1 LTRLDPRAPLVVD
14 TRDLGR
20 RAGSMS
26 ELDRTVPAPADLG
39 VAGVISVPEGPDLH
53 LHLRLESVV
62 EGVLVTA
69 TARAAV
75 SGECGRCLEPL
86 AREVEASFQELYLYP
101 DQHDDDE
108 EAERLEGDFLDLEP
122 ALRDAVV
129 LSLPLQPVCRDDCP
143 GLCSHCGARLADDP
157 EHQHDEVDPRWAAL
171 TNVLGSPAE
180 PTEKES

>member
-1 LTRLDPRAPLVVD
+1 
-14 TRDLGR
+14 
-20 RAGSMS
+20 
-26 ELDRTVPAPADLG
+26 
-39 VAGVISVPEGPDLH
+39 
-53 LHLRLESVV
+53 
-62 EGVLVTA
+62 
-69 TARAAV
+69 
-75 SGECGRCLEPL
+75 
-86 AREVEASFQELYLYP
+86 VEASFQELYLYP

-129 LSLPLQPVCRDDCP
+129 LSLPLQPVCREDCP
-143 GLCSHCGARLADDP
+143 GLCSQCGARLADDP